1 MRVPKNLHRV
11 SVSTA
16 YRQSQVTLSLS
27 DGQPSVLNHRYII
40 ISGLTQPLPVTG
52 EVFLYETLSC

>member
-27 DGQPSVLNHRYII
+27 DGQPSVLNHQYL
-40 ISGLTQPLPVTG
+40 ISDLTQPLSVTG
-52 EVFLYETLSC
+52 EVSLYETLPC